1 MLNGLLVMMAF
12 QYINVPYKWGGS
24 NVDGLDCSGLVVR
37 VFQDLKLIGMGEDYT
52 AQGLYNWCKSRNG
65 AISSVACDS
74 LLFFGR
80 NRESISHVAI
90 SMGKIGKRDTLLMI
104 EAGGAGR
111 ESLTTDRATLIRRNA
126 RVRIMPVSNRNDFIE
141 GVLIPYKGV

>member
-1 MLNGLLVMMAF
+1 MINGLLVLMAF
-12 QYINVPYKWGGS
+12 QYLNVPYKWGGN

-37 VFQDLKLIGMGEDYT
+37 VLQDLKLIGMGEDYT
-52 AQGLYNWCKSRNG
+52 AQGLYNWCKEQPG
-65 AISSVACDS
+65 GISSTACNS

-80 NRESISHVAI
+80 NRNEIRHVAI
-90 SMGKIGKRDTLLMI
+90 SMGQYNSRLVMI

-126 RVRIMPVSNRNDFIE
+126 RVRIMPVSNRRDFIE
-141 GVLIPYKGV
+141 GVLIPFNKGV